1 MAKIQHYVP
10 QFILRN
16 FSEGKKH
23 QVWVFDKL
31 TGEKF
36 KTNVRNIAAERGFY
50 DLEFDNYV
58 STLEPSITEVEH
70 KASKLIK
77 YILEKENLAAI
88 SENDKLML
96 SQFFSLQLVRTK
108 QYRVKFK
115 QLSDALEDRFR
126 LMGFNPE
133 NIKGYE
139 KIDENSAKIESMNSI
154 ILSDKFIPYF
164 YGKTWLLF
172 KTTKK
177 YPLYISDNP
186 ITLQNLNDYGAYGN
200 LGLGIKGIEIYFPM
214 SRTITLAMYCPS
226 ITDKV
231 INAFESYQTLCS
243 LTGGI
248 KPKLIGNPLLLEQ
261 FIAGI
266 ESGKTIP
273 HNLYSVINN
282 NSLQVEFSARYIFS
296 SLPDF
301 SLAEKMISD
310 HPELKEGPKI
320 KIS

>member
-1 MAKIQHYVP
+1 MAHIQHYVP
-10 QFILRN
+10 QFILKN

-23 QVWVFDKL
+23 HVWVFDKL
-31 TGEKF
+31 TGRKF

-50 DLEFDNYV
+50 DIELENNIA
-58 STLEPSITEVEH
+58 TLEPSITDLEI
-70 KASKLIK
+70 KSSRIIK
-77 YILEKENLAAI
+77 YILDKENIAVI
-88 SENDKLML
+88 SENDKLLL
-96 SQFFSLQLVRTK
+96 SQFISVQFVRTK

-115 QLSDALEDRFR
+115 QLSDALEDKFC

-133 NIKGYE
+133 NIKGYD
-139 KIDENSAKIESMNSI
+139 KIDEEKAKIESMHSI
-154 ILSDKFIPYF
+154 ISSDKFIPYF

-200 LGLGIKGIEIYFPM
+200 LGLAIKGIEIYFPI

-231 INAFESYQTLCS
+231 RKASESYHNLCK
-243 LTGGI
+243 LTGDI
-248 KPKLIGNPLLLEQ
+248 KPNLKGNTLLLAQ
-261 FIAGI
+261 FIDGI
-266 ESGKTIP
+266 EKVRTIP
-273 HNLYSVINN
+273 HNIDSLINH
-282 NSLQVEFSARYIFS
+282 NSLQVKFSARYVFS
-296 SLPDF
+296 SIPDF
-301 SLAEKMISD
+301 SLAERMISE